1 MNIIRALTATTL
13 LFATAQLHT
22 QAMEAP
28 EIIGYCP
35 VAYVALG
42 EVVKGSPDFTSVV
55 DGKTYWL
62 VNADAKKAFDDNP
75 NNFAV
80 GIDGYCAYA
89 AAKGIIFP
97 GDPQIFSVKN
107 GKIYFFINQETKSAF
122 DADENMASQAEAN
135 WPELK
140 KSLK

>member
-1 MNIIRALTATTL
+1 MKLIRTLTAAALMASTYVSNL
-13 LFATAQLHT
+13 IAG
-22 QAMEAP
+22 EAP

-42 EVVKGSPDFTSVV
+42 EVVKGSPDFTSVI

-75 NNFAV
+75 EKFAV

-89 AAKGIIFP
+89 AAKGAVFP
-97 GDPQIFSVKN
+97 GDLQIFSVKN
-107 GKIYFFINQETKSAF
+107 GKIYFFINETTKAAF
-122 DADENMASQAEAN
+122 DKDANMAAQAEAN
-135 WPELK
+135 WPELA
-140 KSLK
+140 KSI